1 VLEVVAFGYLP
12 LTLHVVSMGRIRSIL
27 ECLPKLV
34 AMFNGVVALLMP
46 WTPLLEEFLE
56 ATRGLLIA
64 VLCTH

>member
-1 VLEVVAFGYLP
+1 
-12 LTLHVVSMGRIRSIL
+12 
-27 ECLPKLV
+27 
-34 AMFNGVVALLMP
+34 VVALLMP